1 MAPDGLVIVLQGD
14 SSKLRLAC
22 GRRLDR
28 GQDFNPILGVQILDE
43 LSAVPLFIR
52 DHHKV
57 SWEDGARESGQPAG
71 DLRDGRAR
79 VGGQGDEGLFGRLVL
94 GIEGADR
101 FPIAVLLGD
110 KGLFHRLTRVGL
122 NVVGIDVNR
131 MPWRDV
137 AEGNQ
142 ALAQGGLARQGTLDR
157 DRLKKPVLGR
167 GRREKGEACEE
178 AEVGAADRID
188 SANAGGIAEYRF
200 KDEP

>member
-1 MAPDGLVIVLQGD
+1 
-14 SSKLRLAC
+14 
-22 GRRLDR
+22 
-28 GQDFNPILGVQILDE
+28 
-43 LSAVPLFIR
+43 
-52 DHHKV
+52 
-57 SWEDGARESGQPAG
+57 
-71 DLRDGRAR
+71 
-79 VGGQGDEGLFGRLVL
+79 
-94 GIEGADR
+94 
-101 FPIAVLLGD
+101 
-110 KGLFHRLTRVGL
+110 
-122 NVVGIDVNR
+122 VGIDVNR